1 MKNVFRKYSLKAFT
15 LIELLV
21 VIAII
26 AILAGM
32 LLPALAK
39 AKAKA
44 QRIKCVNNLKN
55 VGLGFRIFATDNS
68 DRFPMEIAVSE
79 GGTSDNIGNA
89 ALIYTHFQALSN
101 ELSTPKIVICPSDAG
116 KIEATNWT
124 TSFTNGAKG
133 GSAQG
138 ATTLSYSVGL
148 DSAETFPQSFLSG
161 DRNMTNSETRP
172 ATDLTGATSYNNKNA
187 ELGADRDAA
196 GRTRANKS
204 GWDNNVHQNQGNACM
219 GDGSVQQLSAARLRE
234 QLRNS
239 GTSSNS
245 FVFPGAAR

>member
-1 MKNVFRKYSLKAFT
+1 MKSVFRKYKVGAFT

-55 VGLGFRIFATDNS
+55 VGLAFRIFATDNG
-68 DRFPMEIAVSE
+68 DRFPYELQSGD
-79 GGTSDNIGNA
+79 GGTGDWITNA
-89 ALIYTHFQALSN
+89 VEMYRHFQALSN

-116 KIEATNWT
+116 KQEATNWT
-124 TSFTNGAKG
+124 SSFTNGAKG
-133 GSAQG
+133 TAPAPGF
-138 ATTLSYSVGL
+138 TTLSYSVGI
-148 DSAETFPQSFLSG
+148 DAAETFPQSFLSS
-161 DRNMTNSETRP
+161 DRNMTNNVNRKQASNPPLNQNQVVDMGAAPP
-172 ATDLTGATSYNNKNA
+172 AASAATINSA
-187 ELGADRDAA
+187 
-196 GRTRANKS
+196 

-219 GDGSVQQLSAARLRE
+219 GDGSVQQLSSARLRD

-239 GTSSNS
+239 GTSANQ
-245 FVFPGAAR
+245 FVFPAAFK

>member
-1 MKNVFRKYSLKAFT
+1 MKSVFRKYKVGAFT

-55 VGLGFRIFATDNS
+55 VGLGFRIFATDNG
-68 DRFPMEIAVSE
+68 DRFPFEIQSGD
-79 GGTSDNIGNA
+79 GGTGDWITNA
-89 ALIYTHFQALSN
+89 VEMYRHLQALSN

-116 KIEATNWT
+116 KQEATNWT
-124 TSFTNGAKG
+124 TAFTNAAKA
-133 GSAQG
+133 SPF
-138 ATTLSYSVGL
+138 TTLSYSVGI
-148 DSAETFPQSFLSG
+148 DAAETYPQSFLSS
-161 DRNMTNSETRP
+161 DRNMTNGVDRKTASNTANQLVDMGGIGGAKQASI
-172 ATDLTGATSYNNKNA
+172 ATA
-187 ELGADRDAA
+187 
-196 GRTRANKS
+196 

-239 GTSSNS
+239 GTTSASACKPTKAWSSPS
-245 FVFPGAAR
+245 ATGA